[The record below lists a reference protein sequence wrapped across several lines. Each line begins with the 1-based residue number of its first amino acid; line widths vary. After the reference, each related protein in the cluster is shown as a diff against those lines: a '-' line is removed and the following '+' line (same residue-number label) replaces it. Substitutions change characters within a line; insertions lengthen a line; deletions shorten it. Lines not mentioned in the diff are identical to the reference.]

1 MRLGHNLD
9 RLLIVV
15 TQVLDSMVHEAL
27 VVYLIGVKRS
37 LEAISEKYSNKLY
50 FIIVLSG
57 IVHMLAVLQKTTYV
71 LIYSIDVLGLR
82 DLNHRA
88 IIGNEMTA

>member
-1 MRLGHNLD
+1 MRLGHDLD

-15 TQVLDSMVHEAL
+15 TQVLDSTVHEAL

-37 LEAISEKYSNKLY
+37 LEATPEKYSNKSY
-50 FIIVLSG
+50 FIIVPPG

-71 LIYSIDVLGLR
+71 LMYSIHILGLR
-82 DLNHRA
+82 DLNRGA
-88 IIGNEMTA
+88 IVGNEMTA